1 MDLQAI
7 IARVESIIASGVED
21 VEKVL
26 HDALDTVEKVLGL
39 GDDADEPT
47 GEAAAATDGTLLVG
61 DAPAQMA
68 DAGNVDATPTVGTS
82 DQMAS

>member
-47 GEAAAATDGTLLVG
+47 ADAAIG
-61 DAPAQMA
+61 DADIPVSVSGPNAG